1 MSKEGEKRKHT
12 ANDAVSDSQVK
23 KQARDVTDEEVEEFS
38 AILRRMKT
46 AVKYFRRGEASQRRW
61 AESLEEQI
69 VQEVKEKR
77 GTGNLGLDLNE
88 TPTQEW
94 LFIFSLTTW

>member
-1 MSKEGEKRKHT
+1 MLNESEKRKHGP
-12 ANDAVSDSQVK
+12 NDAVSDSQLK

-46 AVKYFRRGEASQRRW
+46 AVKYFRRGEASRGRW

-69 VQEVKEKR
+69 GQEVKEKS
-77 GTGNLGLDLNE
+77 GVGNSGLDLNE
-88 TPTQEW
+88 TPREE
-94 LFIFSLTTW
+94 

>member
-1 MSKEGEKRKHT
+1 MSNEGEKRKHA

-46 AVKYFRRGEASQRRW
+46 TAKYFRRGEGSRGRW

-69 VQEVKEKR
+69 GQEVKEKS
-77 GTGNLGLDLNE
+77 GVGNLGLDLNE
-88 TPTQEW
+88 TPRQE
-94 LFIFSLTTW
+94 